1 MISWDLGR
9 TNIATCI
16 VHSSYT
22 DILDLVYE
30 VATLVTNDLPHGVM
44 QFGLH
49 LGKYMEK
56 KAALPELPEN
66 LASEI
71 SVKHIELIKSMR
83 SNYLSR
89 VLVRAIGDRKLAQG
103 LCEGKDKDEFT
114 ATRVKSLIAK
124 NCKKILEV
132 DTMLGTPDQHIVIS
146 TWNAIMSDIL
156 KTGTFHPGDVV
167 VSSESTSATQQRHA
181 KDEGGDSAFTSSSR
195 TVSLCEIFMFGHIN
209 QPNNDEKDSDENQM
223 IDNTADP
230 SQKPDNPDKH
240 DDENKSDKDKEK
252 EKEEGKDIE
261 KNACELTKELEKLH
275 KTHQPALHFD
285 SIDKLFLIRLAIQTD
300 LVKHFRSEKN
310 TKSIVSIKPHYIYIS
325 CVKKTKQQK
334 HTHIYIY
341 TNKDMIIIMVMVR
354 IGLQHSA
361 LAPIMA
367 PATSPLR
374 RSPAQ
379 RPRFSR
385 STESPLPFPR
395 HEQVSSTVP

>member
-16 VHSSYT
+16 VHSSYI

-89 VLVRAIGDRKLAQG
+89 VLVRAIGDRKLSQG

-341 TNKDMIIIMVMVR
+341 IQTKI
-354 IGLQHSA
+354 
-361 LAPIMA
+361 
-367 PATSPLR
+367 
-374 RSPAQ
+374 
-379 RPRFSR
+379 
-385 STESPLPFPR
+385 
-395 HEQVSSTVP
+395 